1 VTAICCDLKSYYAS
15 VECVERGLDPLTTRL
30 VVADASRTDKT
41 ICLAVSPALKSYGIS
56 GRARL
61 FEVKQRLAEI
71 KRSTGKEID
80 FIIAPPQMR
89 KYMKISSDIYSIY
102 LRYVAPE
109 SIHPYSIDEVFIDA
123 TSYLP
128 LYGMTAHQLARSMI
142 RDVLRETGITATAG
156 IGSNLYLAK
165 IAMDIQAKHVDA
177 DADGVR
183 IAELDEESYKRLLWS
198 HRPLTDFWRIGK
210 GTARKLEE
218 NHMLTMGDIA
228 RESLINEEK
237 LYRLFGIDAELL
249 IDHAWGI
256 EPTTM
261 RDIKAYRPSAN
272 SLGSGQVLSCPYETE
287 KAKLVVREM
296 ADQLAL
302 DLVESHLVADAVEL
316 QLGYDR
322 ISVDEGTYH
331 GETVRD
337 FYGRYV
343 PKPSH
348 GIARFDTHTSSSTL
362 FIQRTMELF
371 DKIVRPGVP
380 IRRLNISAQNTID
393 EGDAVG
399 QMSFFS
405 NANDDEH
412 EKAIQKAMLSIK
424 HKYGKNAILKGMSYE
439 KGATAV
445 ERNNQVGGHKA

>member
-1 VTAICCDLKSYYAS
+1 MTAICSDLKSYYAS
-15 VECVERGLDPLTTRL
+15 VECVERGLDPLKARL
-30 VVADASRTDKT
+30 VVADESRTDKT
-41 ICLAVSPALKSYGIS
+41 ICLAISPALKSYGIP

-71 KRSTGKEID
+71 KRTTGEEID

-102 LRYVAPE
+102 LRYIAPE

-128 LYGMTAHQLARSMI
+128 LYGMTAHQLALSMI

-183 IAELDEESYKRLLWS
+183 IAELDEESYKRLLWT

-218 NHMLTMGDIA
+218 NHMMTMGDIA
-228 RESLINEEK
+228 RESLFNEEK

-249 IDHAWGI
+249 IDHAWGL

-261 RDIKAYRPSAN
+261 ADIKAYKPSIN
-272 SLGSGQVLSCPYETE
+272 SLGSGQVLSCPYPTD

-296 ADQLAL
+296 ADQLSL
-302 DLVESHLVADAVEL
+302 DLVEAHLVTDGIDL

-337 FYGRYV
+337 FYGRDI

-348 GIARFDTHTSSSTL
+348 GITRFDSPTSSSSAITR
-362 FIQRTMELF
+362 QTMELF
-371 DKIVRPGVP
+371 DKIVKPGVP
-380 IRRLNISAQNTID
+380 VRRLNISAQNTVD
-393 EGDAVG
+393 ESSVEE
-399 QMSFFS
+399 QFNLFS
-405 NANDDEH
+405 DKKSDEH

-424 HKYGKNAILKGMSYE
+424 GKYGKNAILRGMSFE
-439 KGATAV
+439 KGATAA